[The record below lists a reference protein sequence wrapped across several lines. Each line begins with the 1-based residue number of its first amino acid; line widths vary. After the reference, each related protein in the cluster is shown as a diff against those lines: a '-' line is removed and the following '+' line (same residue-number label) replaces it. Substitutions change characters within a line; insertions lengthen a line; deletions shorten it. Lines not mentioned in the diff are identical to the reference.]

1 MEDAVHLLS
10 RYNSW
15 ATARVLV
22 SLEQLSFE
30 DYTGPVCSGHGSIRD
45 TLIHTFD
52 AERGWIRWLDGSAN
66 QQEAWRDRLDVADH
80 PTLEDAKRLWTEID
94 AKTRRYVSS
103 LDEDALADTRAIP
116 SRSGGKTKMSTR
128 DVLLHVLNHGTH
140 TRGQISAG
148 IRRSGGVPQPTD
160 LIRFLQAG

>member
-1 MEDAVHLLS
+1 MEDSVHLLS

-45 TLIHTFD
+45 TLVHVFD
-52 AERGWIRWLDGSAN
+52 AERGWVRWLSGSMSR
-66 QQEAWRDRLDVADH
+66 QEAWRDRLDVVDH

-94 AKTRRYVSS
+94 AKTRAYVAS
-103 LDEDALADTRAIP
+103 LDDDALAETRTIP
-116 SRSGGKTKMSTR
+116 SRGGSETHLPTR
-128 DVLLHVLNHGTH
+128 DILLHVFHHGTH

-160 LIRFLQAG
+160 LIRFLLEG

>member
-45 TLIHTFD
+45 TLVHVFD
-52 AERGWIRWLDGSAN
+52 AERGWVRWLDGSASR
-66 QQEAWRDRLDVADH
+66 QEAWRDRLEVADH
-80 PTLEDAKRLWTEID
+80 PTLEDAKRLWTDID
-94 AKTRRYVSS
+94 AKTRAYVAS
-103 LDEDALADTRAIP
+103 LDEDALEATWTIP
-116 SRSGGKTKMSTR
+116 SRDGSETHLSTR
-128 DVLLHVLNHGTH
+128 DILLHVLNHGTH

-148 IRRSGGVPQPTD
+148 IRRSGGEPQPTD
-160 LIRFLQAG
+160 LIRFLLER